1 MNRDDLSNSKV
12 FLSLVA
18 LRLSMVSALSMVD
31 DRGEIELLNEE
42 GDQGKPTI
50 GRSKGVWV

>member
-50 GRSKGVWV
+50 GRSKGIWV